1 MEKDRIIIR
10 PMYKTDLEYI
20 KGMKVA
26 ILKSTGEIIKRHF
39 DNVGQ
44 HIPKQY
50 STIPI
55 ETLSYDDINWEL
67 AGYKIK

>member
-1 MEKDRIIIR
+1 
-10 PMYKTDLEYI
+10 MYKTDLEYI

-44 HIPKQY
+44 YIPKQY

-55 ETLSYDDINWEL
+55 KTLSYDDINWEL